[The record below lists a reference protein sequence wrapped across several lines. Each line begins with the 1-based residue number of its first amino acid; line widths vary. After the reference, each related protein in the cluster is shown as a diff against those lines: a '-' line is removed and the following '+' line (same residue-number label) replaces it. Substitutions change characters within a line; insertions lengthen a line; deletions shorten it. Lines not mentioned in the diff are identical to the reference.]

1 MKYEYYPCKGKSVVI
16 MHIFQVF
23 LWFPMKSKFDYIPP
37 NLVNESLDFKIER
50 LVKLAKSA
58 RSELSQLNGVDI
70 GLEEQI
76 IRFFELRD
84 EVSEY
89 QVMLRDCEQDP
100 QAKEDSC
107 KEKVA
112 KAKHILDEIESAIR
126 QTQTESFTE
135 KLKVENEFN
144 IGLKHNLI
152 PWIDDLEKDSL
163 KQLAKPDNFE
173 HARDIERE
181 TVLFAKEVRKANKL
195 LQQLEGSIESLPD
208 RKMFA
213 NQQIQEQKVR
223 FKNIATIAA
232 TRVET
237 MRDLLV
243 NWNFFIET
251 KGDHS

>member
-1 MKYEYYPCKGKSVVI
+1 M
-16 MHIFQVF
+16 
-23 LWFPMKSKFDYIPP
+23 
-37 NLVNESLDFKIER
+37 
-50 LVKLAKSA
+50 
-58 RSELSQLNGVDI
+58 LS
-70 GLEEQI
+70 
-76 IRFFELRD
+76 
-84 EVSEY
+84 
-89 QVMLRDCEQDP
+89 DCEQDP
-100 QAKEDSC
+100 QAKEESC

-163 KQLAKPDNFE
+163 KQLAKPDNFD

-195 LQQLEGSIESLPD
+195 LQQLEGSIEGLPD

-213 NQQIQEQKVR
+213 NQQITEQKVR

-251 KGDHS
+251 KGDHRLFILTNSTEL

>member
-1 MKYEYYPCKGKSVVI
+1 
-16 MHIFQVF
+16 
-23 LWFPMKSKFDYIPP
+23 
-37 NLVNESLDFKIER
+37 
-50 LVKLAKSA
+50 
-58 RSELSQLNGVDI
+58 
-70 GLEEQI
+70 
-76 IRFFELRD
+76 
-84 EVSEY
+84 
-89 QVMLRDCEQDP
+89 MLGDCEQDP
-100 QAKEDSC
+100 QAKEESC
-107 KEKVA
+107 KEKVT

-126 QTQTESFTE
+126 QTQTETLTE
-135 KLKVENEFN
+135 KLRVENEFN
-144 IGLKHNLI
+144 IGLKHNLT
-152 PWIDDLEKDSL
+152 PWIDNLEKDSL

-251 KGDHS
+251 KGDHSYKLLNLLPH

>member
-1 MKYEYYPCKGKSVVI
+1 
-16 MHIFQVF
+16 
-23 LWFPMKSKFDYIPP
+23 MKSKFDYIPP
-37 NLVNESLDFKIER
+37 NLVNESLEFKIER
-50 LVKLAKSA
+50 VVKLAKNA

-89 QVMLRDCEQDP
+89 QGMLRDCEEDP
-100 QAKEDSC
+100 QAKEESC
-107 KEKVA
+107 QEKVG

-135 KLKVENEFN
+135 KLKVESEFN

-152 PWIDDLEKDSL
+152 PWIDDLERDSL

-251 KGDHS
+251 KGDHSCTDN